1 MTHTPLPPGTP
12 AAEHRRRQQYWQ
24 ATLRLTLGLLAVWL
38 FVSIG
43 LGVLLAPAL
52 DRFQILGGPLG
63 FWIGHNGAIYVF
75 IALIAIYASRM
86 AALDRQFG
94 VGD

>member
-1 MTHTPLPPGTP
+1 MTHTPLSPSTP
-12 AAEHRRRQQYWQ
+12 ADERRRQQYWQ

-63 FWIGHNGAIYVF
+63 FWIGHNGSIYVF
-75 IALIAIYASRM
+75 IALIAIYANRM

-94 VGD
+94 VGE